1 MKRPI
6 SSITHSKEFR
16 MKKNMPDLQFHSR
29 LKDFIENPH
38 IELWIKFIHLFVMID
53 AKSKGK
59 DGYTVW
65 YQNPGLQERFTIRD
79 KDNKVIWKPSIANI
93 QKSLAKLEKMGL
105 IVRSI
110 STSGERRIKLNRGLV
125 LDFLRQYD
133 LKSDI
138 YKSYRIKS
146 RERKLIRKKIITLV
160 DYVNEKKR
168 AQDEAYKRYVQFQHK
183 KYGFDITDK
192 AVDVF
197 DYNDSE
203 ADMITL
209 TRQEIQFMRESIK
222 KEIQL
227 DVALDAFW
235 NTLPA
240 PRGAR

>member
-1 MKRPI
+1 
-6 SSITHSKEFR
+6 
-16 MKKNMPDLQFHSR
+16 
-29 LKDFIENPH
+29 
-38 IELWIKFIHLFVMID
+38 MID

-65 YQNPGLQERFTIRD
+65 YQNPGLRERFTIRD
-79 KDNKVIWKPSIANI
+79 KDNNVIWKPSTANI
-93 QKSLAKLEKMGL
+93 QKSLAKLEKMDL

-133 LKSDI
+133 LKGDT
-138 YKSYRIKS
+138 YQNYRIKS

-183 KYGFDITDK
+183 KYGFDITDT
-192 AVDVF
+192 AIEIF
-197 DYNDSE
+197 DYNSSE
-203 ADMITL
+203 ADLITM
-209 TRQEIQFMRESIK
+209 TRQEIEFMRESIK
-222 KEIQL
+222 RSIEV

>member
-1 MKRPI
+1 
-6 SSITHSKEFR
+6 

-29 LKDFIENPH
+29 LKDFIENPK

-65 YQNPGLQERFTIRD
+65 YQNPGLRERFTIRD
-79 KDNKVIWKPSIANI
+79 KDNNVIWKPSTANI
-93 QKSLAKLEKMGL
+93 QKSLAKLEKMDL

-133 LKSDI
+133 LKGDT
-138 YKSYRIKS
+138 YQNYRIKS

-183 KYGFDITDK
+183 KYGFDITDT
-192 AVDVF
+192 AIEIF
-197 DYNDSE
+197 DYNSSE
-203 ADMITL
+203 ADLITM
-209 TRQEIQFMRESIK
+209 TRQEIEFMRESIK
-222 KEIQL
+222 RSIEV

>member
-1 MKRPI
+1 
-6 SSITHSKEFR
+6 

-29 LKDFIENPH
+29 LKDFIENRH
-38 IELWIKFIHLFVMID
+38 IELWIKIIHLFIMID

-59 DGYTVW
+59 DGYTIW
-65 YQNPGLQERFTIRD
+65 YQNPGLQKRFTIRD
-79 KDNKVIWKPSIANI
+79 KDGNVVWKPSIFNI

-133 LKSDI
+133 LKGDT
-138 YKSYRIKS
+138 YKNYRIKS

-183 KYGFDITDK
+183 KYGFDITDT

-197 DYNDSE
+197 DYNHLE
-203 ADMITL
+203 ADMIIM
-209 TRQEIQFMRESIK
+209 TRQEIEFMRESIK
-222 KEIQL
+222 KEIEL
-227 DVALDAFW
+227 DVTLDALW
-235 NTLPA
+235 NSLPA
-240 PRGAR
+240 PHGAR